1 MLITGRLFACH
12 GCRLQRHNDRRRKRM
27 EDDPAVM
34 TQAAMAQAM
43 AAVSAGLPMLQ
54 GALPATKKLK
64 DGNGTP
70 SAMPGGAGAGLDPAT
85 LQQMLASPAMLSSLF
100 PGGLPDLTALTA
112 SLAGAGGGPG
122 NALHMLANLANASDD
137 PNAAAA
143 NANSAA
149 AAMAAAAA
157 AAAAAVSAPGA
168 DGAGALPDV
177 GAADGS
183 LQVVGGTEDAAAA
196 AAAAAA
202 GAEAAG
208 AEAGGEVATA

>member
-1 MLITGRLFACH
+1 MRTCKLDLH
-12 GCRLQRHNDRRRKRM
+12 RLQRHNDRRRKRM
-27 EDDPAVM
+27 EDDPTVM
-34 TQAAMAQAM
+34 TQQAMAQAM

-85 LQQMLASPAMLSSLF
+85 LQQMLSSPAMLNSLF

-112 SLAGAGGGPG
+112 SLAGTGGGPG

-168 DGAGALPDV
+168 DGTGALPD
-177 GAADGS
+177 AANADGS
-183 LQVVGGTEDAAAA
+183 LAGVGGGDEAAVAAAGVE
-196 AAAAAA
+196 AA

-208 AEAGGEVATA
+208 EVGSA